1 MSDRYYRNKRILSG
15 YNHLLKQIDDLTCD
29 YAELYTQ
36 ATKINQVFNDDV
48 RPANHDAKSKVEG
61 ITIKL
66 AETKAAL
73 EKAIARRKRIDKAV
87 KRLPVKYQMLV
98 KAVDIN
104 RQPIS
109 KAVGELGFKNYKY
122 ACRKHRE
129 IIEDMYI

>member
-36 ATKINQVFNDDV
+36 ATKINQVLNDDV

-66 AETKAAL
+66 AEAKAKL
-73 EKAIARRKRIDKAV
+73 ERAIARRNRIDKAIN
-87 KRLPVKYQMLV
+87 RLPYKWRFIVKT
-98 KAVDIN
+98 VDIEGRSISYAT
-104 RQPIS
+104 RQVKMNYPYVCS
-109 KAVGELGFKNYKY
+109 K
-122 ACRKHRE
+122 HIE
-129 IIEDMYI
+129 IVEGLKI

>member
-36 ATKINQVFNDDV
+36 ATKINQVLNDDV

-66 AETKAAL
+66 AEAKAKL
-73 EKAIARRKRIDKAV
+73 ERAIARRNRIDKAIN
-87 KRLPVKYQMLV
+87 RLPYKWRFII
-98 KAVDIN
+98 KTVDIEG
-104 RQPIS
+104 RSIS
-109 KAVGELGFKNYKY
+109 YATKQVKMNYPY
-122 ACRKHRE
+122 VCSKHAE
-129 IIEDMYI
+129 IVEGMKL

>member
-1 MSDRYYRNKRILSG
+1 MSDRYYRNKRILNG
-15 YNHLLKQIDDLTCD
+15 YNHLLKRIDDLTNE

-36 ATKINQVFNDDV
+36 ATKINQVLNDDV
-48 RPANHDAKSKVEG
+48 RPVNHDVKSKVEG

-73 EKAIARRKRIDKAV
+73 ERAIAKRNKIDKALE
-87 KRLPVKYQMLV
+87 RLPVKYQLLV

-104 RQPIS
+104 NQRIS
-109 KAVGELGFKNYKY
+109 RAVNQLGFKNYKY

-129 IIEDMYI
+129 IIEDLNI

>member
-36 ATKINQVFNDDV
+36 ATKINQTLSDDV

-66 AETKAAL
+66 AEAKAKL
-73 EKAIARRKRIDKAV
+73 ERAIARRNRIDKAIN
-87 KRLPVKYQMLV
+87 RLPYKWQFII
-98 KAVDIN
+98 KTVDIEG
-104 RQPIS
+104 RSIS
-109 KAVGELGFKNYKY
+109 YATKQVKMNYSY
-122 ACRKHRE
+122 VCRKHAE
-129 IIEDMYI
+129 IVEGMKL